1 MGKGGLDLKLPVS
14 RLSTPAPPAPP
25 GLWLLALGLVVAGAF
40 SLGACGSGSS
50 SPTTPTTTTTTLP
63 AGTPAVTIAS
73 GSVSPKQIEINVGQR
88 VVFVNNDTVSHEI
101 VSNPHPSH
109 TDCPPINEVGSLAA
123 GQSRA
128 TGAFTLART
137 CGYHDEGQ
145 PDNTSL
151 HGTIIIH

>member
-1 MGKGGLDLKLPVS
+1 LNLPVS
-14 RLSTPAPPAPP
+14 RLSTPAAPAPP
-25 GLWLLALGLVVAGAF
+25 GLWLLALGLAVAGAF
-40 SLGACGSGSS
+40 SLGACGNSS
-50 SPTTPTTTTTTLP
+50 LTTTSTTTTTTLP
-63 AGTPAVTIAS
+63 PGVPAVTIGA
-73 GSVSPKQIEINVGQR
+73 GSLSPKQIEINVGQH
-88 VVFVNNDTVSHEI
+88 VTFVNNDTAAHEI

-145 PDNTSL
+145 PDNASL
-151 HGTIIIH
+151 QGTIIIH